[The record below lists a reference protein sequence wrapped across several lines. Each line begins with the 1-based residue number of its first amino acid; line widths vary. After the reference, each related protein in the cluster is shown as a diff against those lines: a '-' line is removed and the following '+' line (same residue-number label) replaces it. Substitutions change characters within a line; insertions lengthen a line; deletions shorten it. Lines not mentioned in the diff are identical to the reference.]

1 MVRANVSFFQQDDQ
15 RKLRSPQHDAILQQQ
30 LVGMSLFGLYWSA
43 HHPFTDASA
52 LNACENAVLLAVDV
66 LRPWM
71 APPHIAAL
79 LRPQQQQ
86 RMQQQE
92 EEELLF
98 EAKCTGAFG
107 QLGIVQD
114 VLPLLPPVL
123 TRLLAAMQWH
133 VDSTVSSNGA
143 HQATFAAM
151 RSGTK
156 GGATSEELKEL
167 MSCWTSNSKV
177 PGAMMESRPTGMHTL
192 MRLVSVMLGAAG
204 GWLAPDIAPGLSTSR
219 EQHGRTAVKTATA
232 AGGAGEGVERL
243 TVHQAAVRL
252 WGQQHALPVLEQ
264 LQHFVRAAASGYA
277 LPVPWLH
284 ATESPTG
291 GGTGLGSDL
300 FASSILQKP
309 KEASVVTEQVLESIA
324 ALCVHPVC
332 KKSGVLLWAA
342 KEAGPGSKQQL
353 QLLGLLCSLLKCHTA
368 AASFEAQYPKRQ
380 GTHDSSGSS
389 SSSSA
394 PSGTWRTGQKVA
406 LGALGQSSRPA
417 DKLAVTAHC
426 AGVLVAAAAVA
437 ALEEVPRA
445 QAVATAVLPWL
456 VLFGRC
462 CLVWASQLRGK
473 TAAELCEPL
482 SDPSME
488 GRGVYVFHESEKDQ
502 LLIRMQG
509 IFEPWLRCASVGQKL
524 TAAGYSTQPLVQ
536 YFGGAVA
543 ALEAVWAEGAG
554 ATAATAA
561 GAGGDVGQG
570 RMEVFANCMQEL
582 GSELCLLAVPEL
594 CNNPACANVSG
605 PSEARLVSG
614 KGCLCGGC
622 RVARYCSRDCQRAVW
637 KQHKPVCKALAAAA
651 EQQQATGSS

>member
-71 APPHIAAL
+71 MPPQLADL

-86 RMQQQE
+86 QRQQQDE
-92 EEELLF
+92 ILF

-133 VDSTVSSNGA
+133 VDSTVNSIGA

-156 GGATSEELKEL
+156 GGATSEELKDL

-204 GWLAPDIAPGLSTSR
+204 GWLVPDIAPGLSTSR
-219 EQHGRTAVKTATA
+219 EQHGSAAVKTATA
-232 AGGAGEGVERL
+232 AGGVAGCSAGEGVERL
-243 TVHQAAVRL
+243 TVHQAAARL

-284 ATESPTG
+284 ATEPPNNSTG
-291 GGTGLGSDL
+291 QGQGSAL
-300 FASSILQKP
+300 LASSILQKP
-309 KEASVVTEQVLESIA
+309 KDASVVMEQVLDSIA
-324 ALCVHPVC
+324 AMCVHPVC
-332 KKSGVLLWAA
+332 RKSGVLLWRAS
-342 KEAGPGSKQQL
+342 EAGPDSKQQL
-353 QLLGLLCSLLKCHTA
+353 KLLGLLCSLLKCHTA
-368 AASFEAQYPKRQ
+368 AASFEARYSTRQ
-380 GTHDSSGSS
+380 GKHDSSGSN
-389 SSSSA
+389 SSSA
-394 PSGTWRTGQKVA
+394 PSGTWRTGQKVS
-406 LGALGQSSRPA
+406 LGALVQSSRPA

-426 AGVLVAAAAVA
+426 AMVLVAEAAVA
-437 ALEEVPRA
+437 ALREVPGA

-462 CLVWASQLRGK
+462 CLLW
-473 TAAELCEPL
+473 
-482 SDPSME
+482 
-488 GRGVYVFHESEKDQ
+488 
-502 LLIRMQG
+502 
-509 IFEPWLRCASVGQKL
+509 
-524 TAAGYSTQPLVQ
+524 
-536 YFGGAVA
+536 
-543 ALEAVWAEGAG
+543 
-554 ATAATAA
+554 
-561 GAGGDVGQG
+561 
-570 RMEVFANCMQEL
+570 
-582 GSELCLLAVPEL
+582 GS
-594 CNNPACANVSG
+594 
-605 PSEARLVSG
+605 
-614 KGCLCGGC
+614 
-622 RVARYCSRDCQRAVW
+622 
-637 KQHKPVCKALAAAA
+637 
-651 EQQQATGSS
+651 